1 MLLSRIV
8 VGAARLFG
16 RLDGGLFAGAAGRL
30 RFAASSVHFAAVGS
44 GRTATGRGRVAAGG
58 LLRAAARACR
68 RILRVTVHVDA
79 TDARNRS
86 EQCEEQFCDHLSQ
99 ILCERVKEAIV
110 EMEEF
115 QSQQY
120 V

>member
-16 RLDGGLFAGAAGRL
+16 RLDGGLFAGAAGRF
-30 RFAASSVHFAAVGS
+30 RFAASGADFAAVGS

-58 LLRAAARACR
+58 LFRAAARACR
-68 RILRVTVHVDA
+68 STLRAAVHIDA

-86 EQCEEQFCDHLSQ
+86 EQREEQFCDHLSQ
-99 ILCERVKEAIV
+99 ILCERVRETV
-110 EMEEF
+110 GMGEF
-115 QSQQY
+115 PSQQY
-120 V
+120 A